1 MNRKLFKKATS
12 FVTATLMSLM
22 TITAAIPV
30 ITAEAVPASQSL
42 DEKVLTEILTENKA
56 AFQCSPSSVNL
67 KAGTRATVNLSYNG
81 SESIFIGNLDFSVED
96 ESVAKVIQADY
107 VSGFYVQGL
116 KEGSTV
122 ITVTNQYEGITFKA
136 TLPVTVEANDTIVP
150 GDDLSQTG
158 IHVEINSLPY
168 KRAYSIGEELDLDG
182 GTYSVYFNGGGDCLQ
197 TIYSEQ
203 SMTDDVYIDIDTS
216 AFDNTKL
223 GIYPITI
230 TYNHYTG
237 YYGSVTFN
245 VEVVDDALAR
255 FDVNTDGMV
264 SIDDAVLVLS
274 AYVQNAAGMGDA
286 DIQNILKVGGIY
298 DVSMDINND
307 GIINISDALCILE
320 YYAYNAAGLEYT
332 F

>member
-1 MNRKLFKKATS
+1 MNKKLFKEAAS
-12 FVTATLMSLM
+12 FVVATLMILM
-22 TITAAIPV
+22 TITSSV
-30 ITAEAVPASQSL
+30 SVVTAEAVPGSQSL
-42 DEKVLTEILTENKA
+42 GEKFLTENA
-56 AFQCSPSSVNL
+56 IQCSPCAVNV
-67 KAGTRATVNLSYNG
+67 KEGERQSVNLSYND
-81 SESIFIGNLDFSVED
+81 SQAIFGNGYPDFSIED
-96 ESVAKVIQADY
+96 ESVVKVVKADY
-107 VSGFYVQGL
+107 TWGFYVQGL
-116 KEGSTV
+116 KQGSTV
-122 ITVTNQYEGITFKA
+122 ITITKQYGDVILKA

-203 SMTDDVYIDIDTS
+203 SMTDEVYIDIDTS

-264 SIDDAVLVLS
+264 SIDDAMLVLS
-274 AYVQNAAGMGDA
+274 VYVQNAAGMDDA
-286 DIQNILKVGGIY
+286 DIQNSLRVGGMY
-298 DVSMDINND
+298 NVSIDINND
-307 GIINISDALCILE
+307 GMIDISDALCILE